1 MDRFYED
8 PNSLFVTAYDAFYAG
23 EPPQIAGDV
32 AFYEHLARETGG
44 PMLELG
50 CVVLDGSRW
59 RWPKEDSIS
68 LASMSLTGC

>member
-32 AFYEHLARETGG
+32 AFYEYLARETGG

-50 CVVLDGSRW
+50 CVVLGGSRGAGRERIRYHW
-59 RWPKEDSIS
+59 HRC
-68 LASMSLTGC
+68 L